1 MNFVTLVSAKCPTVN
16 NVLGMICTKLVPTLY
31 LKVKFLV
38 FYQPFVLQWMLEYID
53 ASFISSFG
61 YMYMIGGKFTMYCK
75 CIIVCTILIAENDFS
90 SS

>member
-16 NVLGMICTKLVPTLY
+16 NVLGMICTKLVLTLY

>member
-16 NVLGMICTKLVPTLY
+16 NVLGMICTNLVLTLY

-53 ASFISSFG
+53 ATFISSFG
-61 YMYMIGGKFTMYCK
+61 YMIGGKFTMYCK

>member
-16 NVLGMICTKLVPTLY
+16 NVLGMICTKLVLTLY

-90 SS
+90 LS